1 MDTQTPPGV
10 TLTLSEARDLAFRV
24 LRHNG
29 CDAENAGA
37 VADNMMEAERDI
49 CAAHGLF
56 RLPWHVK
63 SLRCGKTNGQA
74 KPRLEQL
81 ASGVVRLHGDRGFA
95 PLGHRV
101 GLPILVERA
110 RENGIAALAYVDMY
124 HVGALW
130 PEVEALA
137 RNGMVALA
145 FTPSFPYV
153 APAGGTKP
161 LYGTNPIAFGWPRPD
176 QPPLV
181 FDQASAAMARG
192 DVMIAAREGRQVP
205 EGSGIDVDGRPTS
218 DPEAILKG
226 AQLAF
231 GGYKGAALAMM
242 VELLAGPLIG
252 EFLSFEAQQDDGG
265 AGAAP
270 HGGELILAL
279 EPGRFGDPDGFAAH
293 GERLFAA
300 IAAQKGA
307 RLPGARRL
315 ANRERT
321 LKDGIVVP
329 KGLHD
334 SILATMD
341 RG

>member
-1 MDTQTPPGV
+1 MKPKPPAGV
-10 TLTLSEARDLAFRV
+10 ALTLAEARDLAFRA
-24 LRHNG
+24 LQNNG
-29 CDAENAGA
+29 CDVDNAAA
-37 VADNMMEAERDI
+37 VADNMIEAERDI

-56 RLPWHVK
+56 RLPWYVS
-63 SLRCGKTNGQA
+63 SLRSGKVDGRA
-74 KPRLEQL
+74 VPRLEQL
-81 ASGVVRLHGDRGFA
+81 APGVTRLHGNRGFA
-95 PLGHRV
+95 PLGHRI
-101 GLPILVERA
+101 GLPVLVQQA

-130 PEVEALA
+130 PEVEWLA
-137 RNGMVALA
+137 QAGMVALA
-145 FTPSFPYV
+145 FTASFPYV

-161 LYGTNPIAFGWPRPD
+161 LYGTNPVGFGWPRPG

-192 DVMIAAREGRQVP
+192 DVMIAAREGRQLA
-205 EGSGIDVDGRPTS
+205 EGVGIDRDGRSTT
-218 DPEAILKG
+218 DPNAVLEG

-231 GGYKGAALAMM
+231 GGYKGAAMAMM

-252 EFLSFEAQQDDGG
+252 DLLSLEAQRDDAG

-270 HGGELILAL
+270 HGGELVLAL
-279 EPGRFGDPDGFAAH
+279 DPRRFGAPDEYLER

-300 IAAQKGA
+300 ILEQEGT

-321 LKDGIVVP
+321 AKDGIVVP
-329 KGLHD
+329 KVLYE
-334 SILATMD
+334 SILKIME
-341 RG
+341 RP

>member
-1 MDTQTPPGV
+1 M
-10 TLTLSEARDLAFRV
+10 TLAEARDLAFRA
-24 LRHNG
+24 LRNNG
-29 CDAENAGA
+29 CDDDNAAA
-37 VADNMMEAERDI
+37 VADNMIEAERDI

-56 RLPWHVK
+56 RLPWYVS
-63 SLRCGKTNGQA
+63 SLRSGKVNGRA
-74 KPRLEQL
+74 TPRLEQL
-81 ASGVVRLHGDRGFA
+81 APGVTRLHGDRGFA
-95 PLGHRV
+95 PLGRRI
-101 GLPILVERA
+101 GLPVLAQSA

-130 PEVEALA
+130 PEVEWLA
-137 RNGMVALA
+137 QEGMVAFA
-145 FTPSFPYV
+145 FTASFPYV

-161 LYGTNPIAFGWPRPD
+161 LYGTNPVGFGWPRPG

-192 DVMIAAREGRQVP
+192 DVMIAAREHRQLS
-205 EGSGIDVDGRPTS
+205 EGIGIDREGRPTT
-218 DPEAILKG
+218 DPDAILEG

-252 EFLSFEAQQDDGG
+252 DLLSFEAQQDDAGK
-265 AGAAP
+265 GAAP

-279 EPGRFGDPDGFAAH
+279 DPRRFGDPDGYLER

-300 IAAQKGA
+300 ILEQQGT

-321 LKDGIVVP
+321 AKGGIVVP
-329 KGLHD
+329 KILYD
-334 SILATMD
+334 SILAVME
-341 RG
+341 RP